1 MEAVT
6 IRSDFIV
13 QEEEICHY
21 FHISR
26 LYLPWNNGTRCHYLS
41 LLCSLKRVLSLSS
54 FTLIKKLFSSSSL
67 AAVSDIHISEVVDV
81 ETWTAYT
88 SPNKADDLHPD
99 LNSAR
104 KPYTLKFQ
112 LGNSPCSV
120 STPYMRPQIAVLGTP
135 TYHPRPHC
143 DIIINLYTKMQLWI
157 KKKKKKKNFH
167 NVISFTLKVVRFHQ
181 IPGVWP
187 NYQRLKS
194 SKTHSHSYL
203 KCCLTCACRQGQ
215 NLGSVQAYHKK
226 VRGLPSSFWSLKRF
240 TSSLPPPYL
249 SHSLM
254 AATNKTCCFWNI
266 ELKCPLW
273 MTTFYNRTFSL
284 CFIYVYNTHLIKL

>member
-1 MEAVT
+1 MCPPHT
-6 IRSDFIV
+6 WDLKLQFWG
-13 QEEEICHY
+13 
-21 FHISR
+21 
-26 LYLPWNNGTRCHYLS
+26 LP
-41 LLCSLKRVLSLSS
+41 
-54 FTLIKKLFSSSSL
+54 LIIPGHTVISSS
-67 AAVSDIHISEVVDV
+67 ICIQ
-81 ETWTAYT
+81 
-88 SPNKADDLHPD
+88 K
-99 LNSAR
+99 
-104 KPYTLKFQ
+104 
-112 LGNSPCSV
+112 CS
-120 STPYMRPQIAVLGTP
+120 SGL
-135 TYHPRPHC
+135 
-143 DIIINLYTKMQLWI
+143 
-157 KKKKKKKNFH
+157 KKKKKNFH

-273 MTTFYNRTFSL
+273 MTTFYTRTFSL